1 MASRETRI
9 LSLTRKQS
17 YGIAVS
23 GVLLA
28 ALLRAVLDPFL
39 GADLPLFF
47 FVIPVIVAGWYGGLW
62 PGFLATVLSLLIGD
76 YLFISPRGSI
86 FQHENLLNT
95 QRVLIFAFV
104 GTLITILCDKTRN
117 AIRAHLECL
126 KRFGILVESV
136 PDYAI
141 FTTDPQGRIA
151 CWNNGAERITGYG
164 EKEILGHDFSI
175 FCAPEDAVHDT
186 PRHELEIARRTGRC
200 EHEGW
205 QTRKDGSRFWASGVI
220 AALHD
225 EAGQVCGFAK
235 VIRDMTRHK
244 LADEVRHR
252 SQSFMR
258 DIIDVSPSLMYIFD
272 VEQRKNVFVSRGA
285 AAALGYLESQ
295 AKAPDFVS
303 SMMHPDHWNAFLNH
317 LARLKGLPDGETA
330 DFEYRMRHSD
340 GSWRWLHTRDKIFTR
355 SADGRV
361 REVIGAATDITERK
375 NSEERNR
382 FMVELDQALEP
393 LAGADQMMTVAMR
406 MLAEHLGVD
415 RAGYADVE
423 ADEDHFTVLGEYT
436 RDATAHTVGPYRIS
450 DFGEKECR
458 ALREG
463 RPFVVND
470 IDTES
475 AEGFN
480 ISQNHLA
487 EIRSVVSIPLIK
499 DQHFVARIALHQ
511 KTPRNWLKDE
521 IDLITTV
528 ANRCWESVERVRTM
542 KRLKES
548 DDRYRAFMANSS
560 EAIWRYELDEPI
572 PITSP
577 EDEQIELFYQRGYL
591 AECNDAF
598 ARAHGR
604 SSVDEIRGE
613 RLTVLLVRAE
623 ADKIIEYSRSFV
635 RSGYRLIGA
644 ETREVDKCGNT
655 KYFLSNLIG
664 IQENSKLVRAWGT
677 QRDITV
683 QKRTEQALRASEER
697 MRRITDAT
705 QDALWEID
713 LRTKQL
719 WWSEGARP
727 LFGHS
732 PGELQ
737 IGLSDWYNGIHPED
751 RDRVRIQFENY
762 MCGDAVDW
770 FDEYRFRR
778 ADGVYIYIHDKGRKF
793 YAETGEAVWI
803 AGAMANIT
811 ERKAAEQALRDSEE
825 RYRSL
830 TELSPDGVVIAGADG
845 TIHLA
850 NASML
855 RMLGRRSEEV
865 MGRNLLDFLS
875 PQYLD
880 DCRQCLKS
888 LMADGIPA
896 TQVDAAFR
904 SRDARAIPVE
914 VSAVRFDA
922 KGQRFAQVVIHD
934 ISARKDAEAEK
945 ERLSAEIR
953 SERDRLWQIL
963 EQMPI
968 GVGIAEAPL
977 GRLLFNN
984 REATRLLRRP
994 LGSTEDY
1001 RGYAQFGA
1009 LYDDGTSYRAEDYP
1023 QVRSLLSREVIKG
1036 AEMRYRR
1043 GDGTETIFSVDSAP
1057 IYDPEGRMLLVV
1069 ATFIDIADR
1078 KRTEKALRESEER
1091 FAKAFRASPDALVI
1105 SRIAD
1110 GVILEVNDSFVA
1122 LSGYDRDQLIGKS
1135 TLMLDIYVDPAVRER
1150 ALKILEEK
1158 GRVRDMEVGIKRR
1171 SGEVRLLQFSAERL
1185 DLHGE
1190 HCWLNI
1196 GRDITERNQVEK
1208 EREQLLLKEKA
1219 AREDAEAS
1227 NRMKDE
1233 FLATMSHELRT
1244 PLTAILGWARM
1255 LTGDELP
1262 ESQMRRAFEVIERSA
1277 EAQARLVDDILDTSR
1292 IITGRFNLETSPIQ
1306 MLRIFEAAVE
1316 VVRPSAEA
1324 KRIFL
1329 HTDIEDRNSMIMGD
1343 PNRVQQIIW
1352 NLLSNAV
1359 KFTSPGGRV
1368 DAQLKRTGDW
1378 IEVSIRDTGIGIDSE
1393 FLPHVFDRF
1402 RQADSTSTRKYGGL
1416 GLGLA
1421 IVRHLVEVHGGS
1433 VAASSPGPGQGSTFR
1448 VHFPVAQ
1455 TSDLEKPEGQLPYL
1469 EPKPLVESESDG
1481 LQKLNG
1487 LRVLLVEDDSETL
1500 EMLKFILDQC
1510 EAEVTAALSVNE
1522 ALQNLEHLQFD
1533 VLVSDLAMPD
1543 RDGYDLIR
1551 EIRKRTPDQGGNM
1564 PAIALSAYTRPQDRA
1579 QAIAAG
1585 FHLHLSKPID
1595 PSDLVSAIATLTGH
1609 TDELLGPSAA

>member
-17 YGIAVS
+17 YGIAVT

-28 ALLRAVLDPFL
+28 AILRAAVDPFL

-62 PGFLATVLSLLIGD
+62 PGLLATALSLLIAD

-86 FQHENLLNT
+86 FQHEDLLNT

-104 GTLITILCDKTRN
+104 GTLTSILCDKTRN
-117 AIRAHLECL
+117 AIKAHMECL

-141 FTTDPQGRIA
+141 FTTDPQGRIS
-151 CWNNGAERITGYG
+151 CWNNGAERVTGYS
-164 EKEILGHDFSI
+164 ENEILGHDFSF
-175 FCAPEDAVHDT
+175 FCTPEDTLRDT
-186 PRHELEIARRTGRC
+186 PRHELEIARLTGRC
-200 EHEGW
+200 EHECW

-220 AALHD
+220 AALRN
-225 EAGQVCGFAK
+225 EAGELCGFAK
-235 VIRDMTRHK
+235 VIRDMTQHK
-244 LADEVRHR
+244 FADEVMER
-252 SQSFMR
+252 SQRFMQ
-258 DIIDVSPSLMYIFD
+258 DIIQVSPNMMYIFD
-272 VEQRKNVFVSRGA
+272 IEHRKNVFVSRGA
-285 AAALGYLESQ
+285 AEGLGYLESQ

-303 SMMHPDHWNAFLNH
+303 SVMHPDHWSAFLDH
-317 LARLKGLPDGETA
+317 LARLTALRDGETA
-330 DFEYRMRHSD
+330 DFEYQMRHSD
-340 GSWRWLHTRDKIFTR
+340 GPWRWFHSRDKIFTR
-355 SADGRV
+355 NADGTV
-361 REVIGAATDITERK
+361 REIIGAATDITERK
-375 NSEERNR
+375 HSEERNR

-393 LAGADQMMTVAMR
+393 LAGPDQMMAVAMR
-406 MLAEHLGVD
+406 MLGEHLGVD

-423 ADEDHFTVLGEYT
+423 ADEDHFLVMGEYS
-436 RDATAHTVGPYRIS
+436 RDATAHLLGRYRLS
-450 DFGEKECR
+450 DFGSKEWR
-458 ALREG
+458 TLRDG

-470 IDTES
+470 IDAES
-475 AEGFN
+475 SEGFN
-480 ISQNHLA
+480 ISQYRLG
-487 EIRSVVSIPLIK
+487 EIRSAVCIPLIK
-499 DQHFVARIALHQ
+499 DRHFVARIAIHQ
-511 KTPRNWLKDE
+511 KTPRNWPNEE

-572 PITSP
+572 PVTLP
-577 EDEQIELFYQRGYL
+577 EDQQIELFYQRAYL
-591 AECNDAF
+591 AECNEAF
-598 ARAHGR
+598 ARTHGR
-604 SSVDEIRGE
+604 SSVDDIRGE
-613 RLTVLLVRAE
+613 RLTVLLVRTE
-623 ADKIIEYSRSFV
+623 AAKIIEHSRSFV

-644 ETREVDKCGNT
+644 ETREVDMCGNT

-664 IQENSKLVRAWGT
+664 IQEDGKLVRAWGT

-683 QKRTEQALRASEER
+683 QKRTDQALRASEER

-713 LRTKQL
+713 LRTNQL

-737 IGLSDWYNGIHPED
+737 IGLSDWYNGIHTED
-751 RDRVRIQFENY
+751 RGRVRIQFENF
-762 MCGDAVDW
+762 MSGDAVDW

-778 ADGVYIYIHDKGRKF
+778 ADGVYVYIHDKGRKF
-793 YAETGEAVWI
+793 YDENGQAVWI

-825 RYRSL
+825 RYRGL

-855 RMLGRRSEEV
+855 RLLGLGSEQV
-865 MGRNLLDFLS
+865 VGRNLLDFLS
-875 PQYLD
+875 PPYLEH
-880 DCRQCLKS
+880 CRQCLKN
-888 LMADGIPA
+888 LMADGVPA

-904 SRDARAIPVE
+904 SRDARTIPVE
-914 VSAVRFDA
+914 VSAVRFDV
-922 KGQRFAQVVIHD
+922 KGQSFAQVVIHD
-934 ISARKDAEAEK
+934 ISARKDAEGEK
-945 ERLSAEIR
+945 ERLSAEVK

-968 GVGIAEAPL
+968 GVGISEAPS
-977 GRLLFNN
+977 GRVLFNN

-994 LGSTEDY
+994 LGFTEDY
-1001 RGYAQFGA
+1001 RGYTQFGA

-1023 QVRSLLSREVIKG
+1023 QVRSLLSREIIKG

-1069 ATFIDIADR
+1069 ATFIDIAER
-1078 KRTEKALRESEER
+1078 KQTEKALRESEER

-1105 SRIAD
+1105 SRISD

-1122 LSGYDRDQLIGKS
+1122 VSGYDRDQLIGKS
-1135 TLMLDIYVDPAVRER
+1135 TLMLDLYVDPAVRGH

-1158 GRVRDMEVGIKRR
+1158 GRVRDIEVAVKRR
-1171 SGEVRLLQFSAERL
+1171 SGEVRLLQFSAEPL

-1190 HCWLNI
+1190 HCWLII
-1196 GRDITERNQVEK
+1196 GRDITERNQAEK
-1208 EREQLLLKEKA
+1208 DREQLLLKEKA

-1244 PLTAILGWARM
+1244 PLTAILGWTRM
-1255 LTGDELP
+1255 LTGGALS
-1262 ESQMRRAFEVIERSA
+1262 ESQMQRAFEVIERSA
-1277 EAQARLVDDILDTSR
+1277 ESQARLVDDILDTSR
-1292 IITGRFNLETSPIQ
+1292 IITGRFNLESKPIK

-1324 KRIFL
+1324 KRITL
-1329 HTDIEDRNSMIMGD
+1329 HTDIKDRDGMIMGD
-1343 PNRVQQIIW
+1343 ANRVQQIIW
-1352 NLLSNAV
+1352 NLLSNAI
-1359 KFTSPGGRV
+1359 KFTNPGGRV
-1368 DAQLKRTGDW
+1368 DAQLKRIGDW

-1433 VAASSPGPGQGSTFR
+1433 VAASSSGPGLGATFR

-1455 TSDLEKPEGQLPYL
+1455 TSNLERPEDPLPHL
-1469 EPKPLVESESDG
+1469 EPQPLADTESDN
-1481 LQKLNG
+1481 LQELNG
-1487 LRVLLVEDDSETL
+1487 
-1500 EMLKFILDQC
+1500 
-1510 EAEVTAALSVNE
+1510 
-1522 ALQNLEHLQFD
+1522 
-1533 VLVSDLAMPD
+1533 
-1543 RDGYDLIR
+1543 
-1551 EIRKRTPDQGGNM
+1551 
-1564 PAIALSAYTRPQDRA
+1564 
-1579 QAIAAG
+1579 
-1585 FHLHLSKPID
+1585 
-1595 PSDLVSAIATLTGH
+1595 
-1609 TDELLGPSAA
+1609 